1 MVLFIGLLL
10 LKLFFNDFR
19 RCMGCVVL
27 FFAALHRVLGCGI
40 QFFYALR
47 WAVRS
52 LDFRNEMEWG
62 LSAADA
68 HENDV
73 E

>member
-1 MVLFIGLLL
+1 
-10 LKLFFNDFR
+10 
-19 RCMGCVVL
+19 MGCVVL
-27 FFAALHRVLGCGI
+27 FFAALHRVLGFGI

>member
-1 MVLFIGLLL
+1 MFVVVEIV
-10 LKLFFNDFR
+10 FNDFR
-19 RCMGCVVL
+19 RCMGYVVL